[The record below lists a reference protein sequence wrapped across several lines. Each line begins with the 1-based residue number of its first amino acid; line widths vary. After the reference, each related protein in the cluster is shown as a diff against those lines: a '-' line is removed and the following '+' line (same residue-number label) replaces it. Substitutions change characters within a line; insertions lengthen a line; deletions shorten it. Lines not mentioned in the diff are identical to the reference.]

1 MSDYTIDFLQGQNDC
16 RDGIEHKA
24 GKSAAYD
31 DGYSTQY
38 SAEQMLTEMGL
49 RQSRKMGMRV

>member
-1 MSDYTIDFLQGQNDC
+1 MNDFTDDFLQGQNDC

-38 SAEQMLTEMGL
+38 QAEQILTDMGL
-49 RQSRKMGMRV
+49 MQSRKMGMRV